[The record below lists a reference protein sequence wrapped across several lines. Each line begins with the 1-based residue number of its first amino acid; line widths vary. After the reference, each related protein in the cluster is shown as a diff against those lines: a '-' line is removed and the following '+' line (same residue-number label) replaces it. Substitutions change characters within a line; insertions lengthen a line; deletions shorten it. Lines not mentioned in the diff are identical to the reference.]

1 MSSSIVTAAGKS
13 LGSRHNSH
21 SNLVRDD
28 SVNEWL
34 TGSHDNTPKGHQ
46 PVNTAHSAI
55 PRDSSF
61 ASLTEGFDIV
71 SPSSL
76 SWAHPPETKL
86 PTLNHADD
94 YLSHLAEHSI
104 GKYTFVLATAKWNR
118 DIDQRQ
124 WVAIMMESTDLKST
138 FTETL
143 HVDDFFNDTASASS
157 SPYMATTINL
167 PGWNHGPEVMGGLID
182 SDVDSPE
189 GIWYGQTQAVTAK
202 TARRGVNVPSFAISI
217 DQADDEL
224 DSPGGLGAG
233 LDQLSSDLSPAGS
246 DGPGFLGAP
255 SRTLRSCISA
265 PLLQRDDPVLAAAG
279 SQTLINDYLIDVGF
293 PQERIPGDNALGL
306 ELGPRAST
314 ASSPANDVPGHPQ
327 TLLPGDESKD
337 RVPALTELSGNASVA
352 QSSALFQRRAVQRDL
367 SAPSP
372 VAVPQGGEGD
382 QTIEVAPG
390 RTVTIG
396 NPAESTIDPDKMTDE
411 QRKRLAQL
419 HQIHVAQQAARLGVY
434 QDFVTPSQ
442 QFAGQEASERAAKA
456 VQAAL
461 MYGMEGNSPRKLS
474 LGSTG
479 LLTPVT
485 PQHPLQP
492 GPSGMP
498 AYQHGVQGYVP
509 MPMQGYAGFDPRVPG
524 MPLSADSASFAPSI
538 QNQFSNL
545 HLAQQQ
551 GQPTQQGVFTPQF
564 VHQHDATLFAG
575 SVATG
580 SQDLA
585 GYTSVYPPPRHNSIS
600 GSSVGDRGL
609 HALTLNP
616 SGMVSA
622 TGHFGSSGEQ
632 MLLPP
637 RRASH
642 AVLRT
647 TESSPSL
654 ASQIAANPMQLQNP
668 FVQQQQG
675 AATLEPAKL
684 MAGPGS
690 GLVPPT
696 AATPRSA
703 PADASREHLALQ
715 QTRMRQLQQ
724 QQLQLLQMQNQ
735 ARSSN
740 PAPKAGPSTGLTT
753 RKVPGTL
760 TGPLSPPRSPAKMK
774 STPHLRSPMVGTSA
788 LPPSPAKPLAPGLR
802 KIASNRRI
810 TTTTTGSGGSSSSSS
825 SSVSASGGVLRS
837 KGSIL
842 GNTGGFTLELTTS
855 ASPTRARTISHQS
868 ASSSR
873 SHSSPGK
880 SKSPTPMATGAAG
893 FSQLA
898 FVNYGMNDAD
908 EICSAVAPSGS
919 YKVPLRGF
927 GASSGEEDDFDDET
941 SSVRTRTMSNV
952 TGTTAMAGSDDD
964 DFDMTSPAS
973 ASGAVPGSPTK
984 RLRKNSSRPML
995 TASGSSPLKSKR
1007 SMASIGS
1014 SRTWDLNRSPRK
1026 AKSGILSPVSSAG
1039 SGE

>member
-1 MSSSIVTAAGKS
+1 MASSIVTAAGKS

-46 PVNTAHSAI
+46 PANTAHSAI

-61 ASLTEGFDIV
+61 ASLTDGFDIV

-76 SWAHPPETKL
+76 SWANPPETKL

-104 GKYTFVLATAKWNR
+104 GKYTLAMILVRTKR
-118 DIDQRQ
+118 DTDEERCA
-124 WVAIMMESTDLKST
+124 AIMMESTDLKST

-314 ASSPANDVPGHPQ
+314 ASSPANDVPGRPQ
-327 TLLPGDESKD
+327 TLLPGEESKD
-337 RVPALTELSGNASVA
+337 GMPALTELSGNASVA

-524 MPLSADSASFAPSI
+524 MAAVGGLGELCSFNPEPVLQPSPRAAARTADAAGCIHAPI
-538 QNQFSNL
+538 RAPARRDAVCRQCR
-545 HLAQQQ
+545 HGLA
-551 GQPTQQGVFTPQF
+551 GLGGVHVGIPAATTQQHQRILGGRPRSSCAHAQPKRDDRSQSDAAAEPVRAAAAAGSGDARASQAYGRSGLGVGAP
-564 VHQHDATLFAG
+564 HSGDATLCTGGCIARASGAAADAHAPAAATAAPAPTDAEPGTILQPCPQGRSVDGADDEEGARHAHGPVESAEVAGQDEVDAPPEESDGGDECVAAFAG
-575 SVATG
+575 ETAC
-580 SQDLA
+580 A
-585 GYTSVYPPPRHNSIS
+585 RAAK
-600 GSSVGDRGL
+600 DR
-609 HALTLNP
+609 
-616 SGMVSA
+616 
-622 TGHFGSSGEQ
+622 
-632 MLLPP
+632 
-637 RRASH
+637 
-642 AVLRT
+642 
-647 TESSPSL
+647 
-654 ASQIAANPMQLQNP
+654 
-668 FVQQQQG
+668 
-675 AATLEPAKL
+675 LEP
-684 MAGPGS
+684 
-690 GLVPPT
+690 T
-696 AATPRSA
+696 
-703 PADASREHLALQ
+703 H
-715 QTRMRQLQQ
+715 
-724 QQLQLLQMQNQ
+724 
-735 ARSSN
+735 
-740 PAPKAGPSTGLTT
+740 
-753 RKVPGTL
+753 
-760 TGPLSPPRSPAKMK
+760 
-774 STPHLRSPMVGTSA
+774 H
-788 LPPSPAKPLAPGLR
+788 
-802 KIASNRRI
+802 
-810 TTTTTGSGGSSSSSS
+810 
-825 SSVSASGGVLRS
+825 
-837 KGSIL
+837 
-842 GNTGGFTLELTTS
+842 
-855 ASPTRARTISHQS
+855 
-868 ASSSR
+868 
-873 SHSSPGK
+873 
-880 SKSPTPMATGAAG
+880 
-893 FSQLA
+893 
-898 FVNYGMNDAD
+898 
-908 EICSAVAPSGS
+908 
-919 YKVPLRGF
+919 
-927 GASSGEEDDFDDET
+927 
-941 SSVRTRTMSNV
+941 
-952 TGTTAMAGSDDD
+952 DDD
-964 DFDMTSPAS
+964 DD
-973 ASGAVPGSPTK
+973 G
-984 RLRKNSSRPML
+984 
-995 TASGSSPLKSKR
+995 
-1007 SMASIGS
+1007 
-1014 SRTWDLNRSPRK
+1014 
-1026 AKSGILSPVSSAG
+1026 
-1039 SGE
+1039 